1 MGEILQNICYTELVY
16 GRVNKKLSTELSN
29 EEIEKMVEKILQD
42 PDSTIEKV
50 GKNYYINN
58 SEFGVQLT
66 INSYNCRLIT
76 ADRI

>member
-16 GRVNKKLSTELSN
+16 GCVNKILNTELSN
-29 EEIEKMVEKILQD
+29 EEIEKMVEEILHD
-42 PDSTIEKV
+42 PDSTIEKI

-58 SEFGVQLT
+58 SKLNVQLT